1 MNDVK
6 TIYDAI
12 NKRRCCSN
20 SGSSDDSGSGVAPL
34 VVEGEIDDNNGE
46 FTPNSGQPTWDEAKA
61 AFVSGRNVV
70 IIAATSDGD
79 EPIAEIVI
87 AYNPYRDTPLLHGGE
102 TLYWLKPIDDG
113 ESGEGGGRPK

>member
-1 MNDVK
+1 MNDIN

-12 NKRRCCSN
+12 TKRRCCSN
-20 SGSSDDSGSGVAPL
+20 GGSSDDSGSGVAPL
-34 VVEGEIDDNNGE
+34 IVRGEMGE

-70 IIAATSDGD
+70 IIAATPDGD

-87 AYNPYRDTPLLHGGE
+87 AYNPYADTPLLHGGD
-102 TLYWLKPIDDG
+102 TMYWLKPIDDG